1 MWLRLCSNLT
11 ETKLRRSH
19 DLLFTLC
26 YQYGCMDDS
35 AFIDAF
41 VVGAGLTAGHHLGNA
56 LSACVYVVLD
66 NVAALAD
73 AQR

>member
-1 MWLRLCSNLT
+1 
-11 ETKLRRSH
+11 
-19 DLLFTLC
+19 
-26 YQYGCMDDS
+26 MDDS